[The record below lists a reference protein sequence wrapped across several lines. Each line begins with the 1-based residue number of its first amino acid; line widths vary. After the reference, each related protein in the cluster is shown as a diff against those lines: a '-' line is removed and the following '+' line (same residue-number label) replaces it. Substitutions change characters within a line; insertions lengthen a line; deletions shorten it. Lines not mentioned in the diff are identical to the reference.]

1 MHNVAETLSAQAG
14 SPVYLCLN
22 ATRTVTTA
30 VAVQFVAQALQV
42 LGDWIREREPGA
54 VVGEIIRDARIWI
67 GKPLVLHAGPSH
79 FERSDTVGLRGAVAR
94 VPAELRPGGPIDK
107 GRAELR
113 SLLLRQ
119 IRGEPALRVSSE
131 ASWTLR
137 AFAAG
142 HARNGFKLATVGD
155 DVYQLLM
162 EGLESFVG
170 TAQLT
175 GEPAKVRYAI
185 GRDGRRYITASPH
198 LAEPNLP
205 TKDRWWEDGG
215 TDSAQTALPLGHP
228 LRR

>member
-1 MHNVAETLSAQAG
+1 M
-14 SPVYLCLN
+14 
-22 ATRTVTTA
+22 
-30 VAVQFVAQALQV
+30 
-42 LGDWIREREPGA
+42 
-54 VVGEIIRDARIWI
+54 
-67 GKPLVLHAGPSH
+67 LHAGPSH
-79 FERSDTVGLRGAVAR
+79 FERYDTVGLRGAVAR
-94 VPAELRPGGPIDK
+94 VPAELRAGGSIDK

-113 SLLLRQ
+113 SLLQRQ

-131 ASWTLR
+131 ASWTLK

-142 HARNGFKLATVGD
+142 YARNGFKLATVGD
-155 DVYQLLM
+155 DIYQLLM

-170 TAQLT
+170 TAQLA
-175 GEPAKVRYAI
+175 GEPAQVRYAI

-205 TKDRWWEDGG
+205 TKDRWWEDVE